1 MIERLPDNTFALYAD
16 LLQKVE
22 GSRLAALHGGAYVSK
37 VIHGSR
43 YWYYQTRTLA
53 GQVQRYLGKE
63 SDELL
68 ARIAAARQVQADLGA
83 IMTARKRL
91 VAMLIAGGGTP
102 EKGRA
107 AKILE
112 KMADA
117 GVFSAGGVLI
127 GSFGFACYGNM
138 LGVNFDDAL
147 RRTED
152 MDFGF
157 EREVQIGIQRDLKE
171 DLANAGESLVTP
183 RQINPWVVPNDM
195 VTPDGFKVE
204 FLTTKSG
211 PHDKAPVPIERFNI
225 HAQPL
230 DFMDYLL
237 EDAQD
242 AVVLSGAGIPVVV
255 PNPAR
260 FALHK
265 LAISQRRSVGGQ
277 AKARK
282 DLAQAGKIIEVLASD
297 NPGALLLAHDAIVKR
312 QDHFGNVV
320 ASGALRLSE
329 DAKAAL
335 KSALPELLP

>member
-1 MIERLPDNTFALYAD
+1 MRLLPDNTFALYAD
-16 LLQKVE
+16 LLQKVQD
-22 GSRLAALHGGAYVSK
+22 SRLAALHGGSYVSK
-37 VIHGSR
+37 LVHGSR

-63 SDELL
+63 SAELL
-68 ARIAAARQVQADLGA
+68 AQIEAARQSQAALGA
-83 IMTARKRL
+83 IMAERKRL
-91 VAMLIAGGGTP
+91 VAMLILGGATP

-138 LGVNFDDAL
+138 LGVSFDDTL

-157 EREVQIGIQRDLKE
+157 ERELQIGIQRDLKS
-171 DLANAGESLVTP
+171 DLAQTDESLATP
-183 RQINPWVVPNDM
+183 RQINPWVMPNDM
-195 VTPDGFKVE
+195 VTPDGFKIE

-230 DFMDYLL
+230 DFMDYLI

-242 AVVLSGAGIPVVV
+242 AVVLSGAGIPVAV

-265 LAISQRRSVGGQ
+265 LAISQRRPVGSQ
-277 AKARK
+277 AKVKK
-282 DLAQAGKIIEVLASD
+282 DLAQAGKLIEVLATE
-297 NPGALLLAHDAIVKR
+297 NPGALILAHDAILR
-312 QDHFGNVV
+312 RPDHFGKVV
-320 ASGALRLSE
+320 ASGALRLS
-329 DAKAAL
+329 DAAKAAL
-335 KSALPELLP
+335 KSVLPELLP